1 MVQGAL
7 VPMVQ
12 GNGHEVEPNG
22 PAPMVD
28 DIGHVL
34 EQGALVPMVEGNGPE
49 VEPNIVAHM
58 VGLWSSLVRTHTVP

>member
-34 EQGALVPMVEGNGPE
+34 EPMVQGTL
-49 VEPNIVAHM
+49 VLM
-58 VGLWSSLVRTHTVP
+58 VQGS